1 MGKLRILFVF
11 IGILVSCTAPIKEPD
26 AIEDVEKSE
35 LDGIWVGSF
44 DIRGRGPYDFHVIHV
59 GERSTAVSHK
69 AKAMCLGKVQ
79 LEKGYYY
86 AKYNLYALDG
96 SPFDYA
102 TITGELADG
111 KINSHFVTLN
121 GGDTGSM
128 KLEYSA
134 LYEQPSSYAFL
145 EGDWMFVD
153 RDGLEVSMSIS
164 NGEIVGTDSDD
175 CKYIG
180 RLEVINPNYNAYNV
194 IMNISNCDSV
204 DGEYEGLSYI
214 EKNENTILRMD
225 VGNEL
230 YGFHFDFALKIKQE
244 T

>member
-11 IGILVSCTAPIKEPD
+11 IGVLVSCTAPIQQQD
-26 AIEDVEKSE
+26 SIEVVERSE
-35 LDGIWVGSF
+35 LDGIWVGTF

-69 AKAMCLGKVQ
+69 AKAMCVGNVQ

-102 TITGELADG
+102 TITGELSDG
-111 KINSHFVTLN
+111 VINSHFVTLN

-128 KLEYSA
+128 KLAYST
-134 LYEQPSSYAFL
+134 LYEQPSSL
-145 EGDWMFVD
+145 SMVEGDWTFVD
-153 RDGLEVSMSIS
+153 RDGLEVTMSVT
-164 NGEIVGTDSDD
+164 NGEIHGADSDD

-180 RLEVINPNYNAYNV
+180 RLEVINPEYNAYNV
-194 IMNISNCDSV
+194 ILNISNCDSV
-204 DGEYEGLSYI
+204 NGEYEGLSYI
-214 EKNENTILRMD
+214 DNNEDTILRLD

-230 YGFHFDFALKIKQE
+230 YGFHFDFALNVNQE